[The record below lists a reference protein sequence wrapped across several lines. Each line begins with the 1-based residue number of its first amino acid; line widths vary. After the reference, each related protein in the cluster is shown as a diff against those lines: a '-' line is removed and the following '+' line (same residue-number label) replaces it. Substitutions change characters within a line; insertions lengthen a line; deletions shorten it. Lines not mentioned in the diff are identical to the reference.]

1 MPHDEQPVAPEGMR
15 PCIVRVQF
23 DGSLTSLLG
32 TRPVPL
38 VIQPHRIIVIRR
50 ELPHTKDA
58 GPAAI
63 EARSNASAF
72 GSTPDKLSCRL
83 VDFA

>member
-1 MPHDEQPVAPEGMR
+1 MR

-58 GPAAI
+58 GSAAMRP
-63 EARSNASAF
+63 EAMLAPLAQ
-72 GSTPDKLSCRL
+72 RL
-83 VDFA
+83 IN